1 MLLGTPSAGSK
12 YRLVKEM
19 CHSPYFATNSWPC
32 WPMLPLTFPPAQ
44 QSLKLIKELS
54 QQEEM
59 AGQW

>member
-1 MLLGTPSAGSK
+1 MLLGTLSAGSK
-12 YRLVKEM
+12 YLLVKEM
-19 CHSPYFATNSWPC
+19 CHSLYFATNSWSC
-32 WPMLPLTFPPAQ
+32 WPMLSFTSPPK